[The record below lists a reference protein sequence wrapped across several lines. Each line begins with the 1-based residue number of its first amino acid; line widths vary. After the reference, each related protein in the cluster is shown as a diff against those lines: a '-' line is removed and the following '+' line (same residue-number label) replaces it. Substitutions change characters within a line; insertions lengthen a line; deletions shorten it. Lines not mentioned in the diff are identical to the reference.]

1 MRGLELT
8 ILPRAA
14 AEESAF
20 DTAAKESAFDTAA
33 KESAFDTAAEEEL
46 QQTSLS
52 REGFART
59 ATRIWRISTVQPAG
73 SSLYLRSEPHR
84 IAHSGPRLF
93 GLSV

>member
-14 AEESAF
+14 AE
-20 DTAAKESAFDTAA
+20 
-33 KESAFDTAAEEEL
+33 ESAFDTAAEEEL

-59 ATRIWRISTVQPAG
+59 ASRLLGFGESRPSNLLAHHYIFAVNHTALHTVGLDYSACLC
-73 SSLYLRSEPHR
+73 SLIGLVSVAE
-84 IAHSGPRLF
+84 L
-93 GLSV
+93 GLSL